1 MIRNGMN
8 THKLSKYLTLGI
20 VMVLLIPLA
29 SSLMV
34 SAQMNSSTLYIGWV
48 TSHPYQSLSTYNP
61 NLFDGGLGGSFYGLV
76 YAYTALLNVSN
87 NGIIPCLIENWS
99 FSPSN
104 WEQVW
109 QNETVN
115 VTITLRHSGW
125 ANGAPVTAYDI
136 EATCLILDIL
146 GAPPYPNYTVVNNY
160 TIIISHPPDTL
171 SPYLLAFTE
180 ICAIGL
186 GEVALISSYSQYKPL
201 VQQIHADWTQLQ
213 HDNTTL
219 IKKLRS
225 ELHSYLPPGPLPA
238 NYNGPYYVAQI
249 TPNEIVLDKNPYYF
263 AANNIKFNQV
273 VIYQFSSISS
283 AEAAVLKGQVS
294 IEYSAFMSLP
304 STLISSLPSYY
315 EVVNI
320 PDPGGYALY
329 FNFKNPW
336 LAQLPVRQAIAY
348 VLNRT
353 SIALA
358 GGSKYSPVPIPNGIP
373 NFTYYKQ
380 YITPAVQ
387 NLNPYSTNLQKAT
400 QLLES
405 AGFTMKNGQWYTPNG
420 TPFTLTIIV
429 PTSPGPGLTN
439 MLNVIKDELT
449 SFGIPTSYYIETVS
463 SVLIKDWQTGQNYD
477 LAVQGW
483 GGYYPVTVDWYLET
497 QYFAGIPYNVTQ
509 WDGVVTLPN
518 GTQVNVIKLY
528 SATVAP
534 NSSAELTSA
543 NDEMA
548 YALNYY
554 LPALPLVYEAQQVII
569 NTHDLVAPPPS
580 SWFWQEYFYGIGGT
594 AINQLG
600 LSSDYLQ
607 PVSIVTTT
615 STSTA
620 PPVTTSTT
628 TSVSPLEVAGIVV
641 VVIVIIAVA
650 LIALRRRK

>member
-1 MIRNGMN
+1 
-8 THKLSKYLTLGI
+8 
-20 VMVLLIPLA
+20 MVLLIPLA

>member
-1 MIRNGMN
+1 MN